1 MVRHNLTGG
10 REEKSNNNSLSGFF
24 GRLNL
29 EHALNT
35 LAKLLEDKI
44 CALFTQ
50 LAYLQPNTSFN
61 SSVSSNLS
69 IIYEDIHWLLL
80 IAGESQN
87 SISSHFCELLNVYN
101 FSK

>member
-1 MVRHNLTGG
+1 M
-10 REEKSNNNSLSGFF
+10 LSGFF

-69 IIYEDIHWLLL
+69 LIYEDIHWLLL
-80 IAGESQN
+80 IAGENQ
-87 SISSHFCELLNVYN
+87 I
-101 FSK
+101 